1 VTTILLIDDEPAVL
15 RLLDRMLAPRSVN
28 LMAVSEPFDALRIY
42 GEQKVDLLISDI
54 NMPEMD
60 GTVLTNRVL
69 EIQPETTVL
78 LISGNVDEMPESVS
92 SPRVRFLRKPFFPS
106 ELLDRIRQ
114 LLPRL

>member
-1 VTTILLIDDEPAVL
+1 MTILLIDDEPAVL
-15 RLLDRMLAPRSVN
+15 RLLNKMLAPRAVN
-28 LMAVSEPFDALRIY
+28 LVAVSAPADALRIY

-69 EIQPETTVL
+69 EMQPETAVL
-78 LISGNVDEMPESVS
+78 LISGNFDEMPDSVR
-92 SPRVRFLRKPFFPS
+92 SPRTRFLRKPFFPS